1 MCRSDP
7 VECVCVCVCVRVSVC
22 VCVCVS
28 VHSVCMCV
36 CVCVSVHSVCMCVCV
51 CSVCVCVHCVYMSV
65 CVCRLEVLGKLQF
78 IMQSQWNEAVSL
90 LVSTPQRKV
99 SIRLRHALT
108 TLLSVHRLLFLGNPS
123 QRSQWN
129 KLPASCTSCICDLC
143 ERQLSLSNP
152 SQKAFLTRDHSFCKT
167 TFILKP
173 FMHLCQSSGAVWKRG
188 WPQ

>member
-7 VECVCVCVCVRVSVC
+7 VECVCACVCVRVSVC
-22 VCVCVS
+22 VCVCTL
-28 VHSVCMCV
+28 CV
-36 CVCVSVHSVCMCVCV
+36 CVCVCVCV
-51 CSVCVCVHCVYMSV
+51 CALCVYVCVCVHCVYMSV

-123 QRSQWN
+123 QRSQ
-129 KLPASCTSCICDLC
+129 
-143 ERQLSLSNP
+143 
-152 SQKAFLTRDHSFCKT
+152 
-167 TFILKP
+167 
-173 FMHLCQSSGAVWKRG
+173 
-188 WPQ
+188 